1 MDKLFRQGPPSNVC
15 WFINTSSPLFLRS
28 LDVAVERCA
37 GEFIDEH
44 LGLVLGLST
53 MASAAAGQVVSDFTG
68 AAALGGGRWRIEI
81 KYGMLSSYIYI
92 YIINIYIYVCVL

>member
-1 MDKLFRQGPPSNVC
+1 M
-15 WFINTSSPLFLRS
+15 S
-28 LDVAVERCA
+28 LYGLVRFVLE

-68 AAALGGGRWRIEI
+68 RSARRFFEEVVREDGR
-81 KYGMLSSYIYI
+81 
-92 YIINIYIYVCVL
+92 